1 MKKSFEDIKALYRP
15 YHFFL
20 FHRFS
25 NEAMATFARG
35 TYDLGF
41 NNIVRTL
48 FIMILIYQKGC
59 LLHCYMQKEML
70 I

>member
-1 MKKSFEDIKALYRP
+1 MKKSFEDIKALCRP
-15 YHFFL
+15 YHFSL

-25 NEAMATFARG
+25 NEVMATFARG
-35 TYDLGF
+35 IINLGF

-48 FIMILIYQKGC
+48 SIMILIRQKGC
-59 LLHCYMQKEML
+59 LLHCYMQKEMV